1 MEGDDNERLIAAW
14 GARHQPAEQYTHG
27 RDGDS
32 LLTPFECD
40 TCIFRKLRKHSP
52 DPASLRDT
60 RLLDCIRRVNLDSFW
75 SRASSTVKGN
85 LDRITGALKISQSLG
100 LPGPYY
106 HDGPMSSQDY
116 CGYEIAIQMVD
127 ASRRPGKHAKT
138 HTQFE
143 TIRKHHSAYAS
154 FARTTPQENCT
165 VMA

>member
-1 MEGDDNERLIAAW
+1 M
-14 GARHQPAEQYTHG
+14 PSEQYTHG

-40 TCIFRKLRKHSP
+40 TCIFWKLRRHSP
-52 DPASLRDT
+52 DTSSLVDL

-85 LDRITGALKISQSLG
+85 LDRIKAALAISNSLG
-100 LPGPYY
+100 LDGPYV
-106 HDGPMSSQDY
+106 HDGPMPDHDY

-127 ASRRPGKHAKT
+127 SSRRPGKHVKT

-143 TIRKHHSAYAS
+143 TIRKHRSA
-154 FARTTPQENCT
+154 FA
-165 VMA
+165 